1 MTAAVTLMLG
11 LVGAAFTLTALGL
24 IFVLIY
30 EERDPSTT
38 LAWVLLLT
46 LFPVGGVLLYVVFG
60 RNWRNIGAVD
70 RKRVAALK
78 RGQEM
83 LAPVYARHAQQ
94 AADYVTSGAPDIS
107 KLSSAIRAQNGTEPL
122 PCFDPEIFSSGAE
135 KFERLFRD
143 IQAATDHVHL
153 EYFIWE
159 EDALTKRFCNL
170 LAEKLRRGVEVR
182 VLYDWVGSV
191 TYGKKQLT
199 ALKKAGAGVKADAAE
214 LGRLNYRNHRKIAVI
229 DGRVAYTGGM
239 NMGQEYIDGKPRY
252 QSWRDTHVRFG
263 GPLVADLQ
271 RLFCERWMRTAGEDL
286 FSQRYFPAPAETPE
300 RRAVWAQVVHS
311 GPESRFQA
319 VRNAFLLA
327 IASADRRVRI
337 QSPYF
342 VPDEAIQ
349 EALIAQSLAGIDMQ
363 LMMTGV
369 PDKRIPWWAAYTYVD
384 DLVEAGGRVFQYS
397 AGFFHAKTMTVD
409 GTIAII
415 GTTNYDIRSFAL
427 HDELS
432 VVFYDQPMAEQ
443 LDAIFDDDV
452 SRCVE
457 ITLADIHSVGRFAR
471 LRNAVARLSSRLL

>member
-1 MTAAVTLMLG
+1 MTAAVTLIVELA
-11 LVGAAFTLTALGL
+11 GAAFTLAAVGL

-78 RGQEM
+78 RGQEA
-83 LAPVYARHAQQ
+83 LQPIYARHAR
-94 AADYVTSGAPDIS
+94 AAAEFVASGAPDVS

-122 PCFDPEIFSSGAE
+122 LCFDPEIFSRGAE
-135 KFERLFRD
+135 KFERLLRD
-143 IQAATDHVHL
+143 IEAATDHVHL

-159 EDALTKRFCNL
+159 QDALTKRYCDL
-170 LAEKLRRGVEVR
+170 LAEKLRQGVEVR

-191 TYGKKQLT
+191 TYGKKQLA
-199 ALKKAGAGVKADAAE
+199 ALERAGASVQADAAE
-214 LGRLNYRNHRKIAVI
+214 LGRLNYRNHRKIAVV
-229 DGRVAYTGGM
+229 DGRIAYTGGM
-239 NMGQEYIDGKPRY
+239 NMGKEYIDGKPRY
-252 QSWRDTHVRFG
+252 ESWRDTHVRFG

-271 RLFCERWMRTAGEDL
+271 RLFCERWMRTTREDL
-286 FSQRYFPAPAETPE
+286 FSERYFPAPAETPE

-349 EALIAQSLAGIDMQ
+349 EALVAQSLAGIDMQ

-384 DLVEAGGRVFQYS
+384 DLVEAGCRVFQYG

-432 VVFYDQPMAEQ
+432 IVFYDQPMAAE

-452 SRCVE
+452 TRCVE
-457 ITLADIHSVGRFAR
+457 ITRADIHSVGRLAR
-471 LRNAVARLSSRLL
+471 MRNAAARLSSRLL